1 MHTYYTGTHREINL
15 ICRISLSDELH
26 SLIHFIKPFRGFFLL
41 PSNTEMFWGYV
52 WMFLLPLPSIASRSS
67 AAMGWLPYCS
77 AHSLPPPS
85 AQVRTDEKQ
94 KLSVKWAYLNHFIN
108 HWLCVLVFRLF
119 LWWVFKI
126 VSRTRTLR
134 SSAVRE
140 GHGDRSTIWFLPSDD
155 EGSGAGLGASRLLPQ
170 KWTLL

>member
-1 MHTYYTGTHREINL
+1 MHTYSTGTHRERNL

-26 SLIHFIKPFRGFFLL
+26 SLIHFIKPFRGFFFL

-52 WMFLLPLPSIASRSS
+52 WMFR
-67 AAMGWLPYCS
+67 LPYCS

-108 HWLCVLVFRLF
+108 HWLCVLVFHLF

-126 VSRTRTLR
+126 VPRTHTLR